1 MIMRKKNILIL
12 FFILIFVLIVFPR
25 KVTLLSAELVQ
36 EENENSVS
44 LKQPS
49 QDPNEIVIKTYSLK
63 FISPRD
69 VSSVAKLYI
78 IDSTGTE
85 DTITVKILKKNV
97 PKFEELLKK
106 LDIEKKAVL
115 VKVFTVI
122 ASKKQETQEDEVI
135 ENKDLKRVLNE
146 LNSLWKFQSYKIDG
160 PSFLT
165 VKDGSGS
172 NFFKLVSSTSNLN
185 MYILHV
191 DVRGEKPDKR
201 IVSIGQIQLRWVD
214 SFGKNEQTLISTH
227 DVTLKE
233 NGYLVVG
240 VSGFPFG
247 RDIGRAL
254 ILIISAEI
262 K

>member
-1 MIMRKKNILIL
+1 MKKKNILIL
-12 FFILIFVLIVFPR
+12 FTVLIFGFIVYPIGA
-25 KVTLLSAELVQ
+25 TLFSAELVQ
-36 EENENSVS
+36 EDQVNAES
-44 LKQPS
+44 LKQVS
-49 QDPNEIVIKTYSLK
+49 QDEVVVKTYYLK
-63 FISPRD
+63 YIDPRD
-69 VSSVAKLYI
+69 LLIAAKLYL

-85 DTITVKILKKNV
+85 DTITVKILKKNI
-97 PKFEELLKK
+97 PEFEELLKK
-106 LDIEKKAVL
+106 LDVEKKTVL
-115 VKVFTVI
+115 IKVFTVV

-172 NFFKLVSSTSNLN
+172 NFFKLVSATSNLN
-185 MYILHV
+185 MYIMHV

-214 SFGKNEQTLISTH
+214 SFGKNKQTLISTN

-240 VSGFPFG
+240 VSGFTFG
-247 RDIGRAL
+247 GGLGKAL
-254 ILIISAEI
+254 VLVISAEI

>member
-1 MIMRKKNILIL
+1 MKKKNILIL
-12 FFILIFVLIVFPR
+12 FIALVFMFLFYPM
-25 KVTLLSAELVQ
+25 KVTLFSAGLVQ
-36 EENENSVS
+36 EEHANTEPD
-44 LKQPS
+44 KQAS
-49 QDPNEIVIKTYSLK
+49 QDPEEIVLKTYSLK
-63 FISPRD
+63 FITPREI
-69 VSSVAKLYI
+69 SSVAKLYI

-85 DTITVKILKKNV
+85 DTITVKIMKKNI
-97 PKFEELLKK
+97 PEFEKLLKK
-106 LDIEKKAVL
+106 MDVEKKAVL

-135 ENKDLKRVLNE
+135 ENKGLKRVLDE

-160 PSFLT
+160 PSFLI

-172 NFFKLVSSTSNLN
+172 NFFKLVSSTSDLN

-201 IVSIGQIQLRWVD
+201 MVSIGQIQLKWVD
-214 SFGKNEQTLISTH
+214 SFGKNEQTLISTK

-247 RDIGRAL
+247 KDIGRAL
-254 ILIISAEI
+254 ILIINAEI
-262 K
+262 Q